1 MGFDEWTKG
10 KNLKPFMCLV
20 ETLSGTFIGDYDE
33 IKTLDRLHLAFPY
46 YARGELLSLI
56 RSVVD
61 QLRHPTIGNKELSRW
76 YNYLYNHRYRDEIEK
91 VSSPILYHFLK
102 KEYLLS
108 SLENRFLYP
117 TTLSL
122 DEYLYRPPEWIPA
135 SLRPAELEKT
145 TWHKSWRQS
154 AMDIGRY
161 REAKAKTTRLNNYL
175 SGRSFLPAINC
186 FTELPIDLVQL
197 HADHYGSY
205 GLAFRKTELVA
216 KGRYLDR
223 EREPENKRFLRPIYY
238 YDRDVSSLVWMI
250 FEHLSRPSLADE
262 ERRRLVVDLSLLK
275 PVVSRLLVPQNVYSV
290 IHEREWRYVSF
301 DSVFQFK
308 RSMIHRVLISRAD
321 YEKWLSGAEDDTLAK
336 ILQYCAED
344 RFIVDMV

>member
-1 MGFDEWTKG
+1 MNFDKWAKG

-20 ETLSGTFIGDYDE
+20 KILRGNFLARYDE
-33 IKTLDRLHLAFPY
+33 EKTLDRLQLAFPY
-46 YARGELLSLI
+46 YDREELLRLI
-56 RSVVD
+56 REVVSY
-61 QLRHPTIGNKELSRW
+61 LRKPGKSDSELSKW
-76 YNYLYNHRYRDEIEK
+76 YNYFYCHRYRDEIEK
-91 VSSPILYHFLK
+91 VSSPVLYHFLQ

-117 TTLSL
+117 TILSL
-122 DEYLYRPPEWIPA
+122 NEYVSRPPAWIPDT
-135 SLRPAELEKT
+135 LRPAELEKK
-145 TWHKSWRQS
+145 TWHESWRQS
-154 AMDIGRY
+154 AMDIRRY
-161 REAKAKTTRLNNYL
+161 RAAKAKTTRLNNYL

-186 FTELPIDLVQL
+186 FTELPIELVQL

-205 GLAFRKTELVA
+205 GLAFQKTELVA
-216 KGRYLDR
+216 KGYYLDR

-250 FEHLSRPSLADE
+250 FEQLSRPSLSNE
-262 ERRRLVVDLSLLK
+262 EKRRLVVDLSLLK
-275 PVVSRLLVPQNVYSV
+275 PVVSSLLIPQNIYSV

-308 RSMIHRVLISRAD
+308 RSMIHRVLISKAD
-321 YEKWLSGAEDDTLAK
+321 YEKWLNGAEDDTLAK